1 MTRSWVIWLAALAVI
16 LLGVAVVVVLATPGD
31 LNVLDP
37 DVDDTIA
44 YLFMFACIVGDAI
57 VPILPGESVVNAAAV
72 LAAEGQ
78 LDIGWV
84 IVAAC
89 AGAVV
94 GDNALYWI
102 ARRASVRLQP
112 QVARLEED
120 ARVQTVLRIIGDR
133 APLFIVLG
141 RYVPGVRFF
150 VNASMGI
157 RKYPYRLFLMWSTL
171 GGVLW
176 GTYTALLA
184 YWVGNALSGYP
195 IASFF
200 ISGGITTV
208 IIIGVFWWERRRSG
222 SDAAPVVVAD

>member
-1 MTRSWVIWLAALAVI
+1 MLHVIPSHQGRPSDDPIFALNKE
-16 LLGVAVVVVLATPGD
+16 ATER
-31 LNVLDP
+31 
-37 DVDDTIA
+37 TA
-44 YLFMFACIVGDAI
+44 R
-57 VPILPGESVVNAAAV
+57 GETVVNAAAV

-78 LDIGWV
+78 LEIGWV
-84 IVAAC
+84 IVASC

-102 ARRASVRLQP
+102 ARLASARYQP
-112 QVARLEED
+112 QVERLQRAEW
-120 ARVQTVLRIIGDR
+120 VQTVQRILGER

-157 RKYPYRLFLMWSTL
+157 QKYPYSRFLLWSSI

-195 IASFF
+195 VASFF
-200 ISGGITTV
+200 IAGWITAGIILV
-208 IIIGVFWWERRRSG
+208 VFWFERRRSRG
-222 SDAAPVVVAD
+222 KSRPSARAAAG